1 MKTMGKI
8 VAVCDLV
15 SGDDWQKR
23 TVVIEREDGKKL
35 ALVAWGKK
43 AELCGTLALET
54 VCSVTYDVTSREFEG
69 RWYTEATLSKLVPM
83 IPQDL
88 YKAGVELPPAIDDSD
103 EQAEEKNEE

>member
-1 MKTMGKI
+1 MKTMGKV

-43 AELCGTLALET
+43 AELCGTLAPGI
-54 VCSVTYDVTSREFEG
+54 VCTVTYDVVSREFEG
-69 RWYTEATLSKLVPM
+69 KWYTEATLSRLVPM

-88 YKAGVELPPAIDDSD
+88 YRAGVECPPPIDDND
-103 EQAEEKNEE
+103 VEG